1 MSLLSPLNEQHKALG
16 ATFTDFSGWQMPLHY
31 GSILKEHLH
40 VRESVGLFDISH
52 MGAVFISGRESAVWL
67 NKHLANDIGS
77 LAIEQAHYSFLLND
91 DGGVIDDLII
101 YRLAED
107 VFFVVPNASGVD
119 AVMAHLIGCIG
130 EADVRLE
137 NRSGSV
143 VSIAV
148 QGRMAESLMQ
158 SIFPEIEFDR
168 LKKNDLKL
176 VDGKSDSMI
185 LARTGY
191 TGSDGFEIFTD
202 IEEGRALWERLLN
215 NNSGVECHV
224 CGLGSRDTLRI
235 EAGYPLYGNELNT
248 SLTPIQAGL
257 GFFVGAEL
265 KQTLKEQLPNNL
277 PKVVYFK
284 VLEKAPP
291 PRNGYEIF
299 EGESSIGKVT
309 SGCLSPLT
317 GEGIGFALVNSKISL
332 NESEKY
338 SIFIRNRKYSLMF
351 VKRGI
356 IYS

>member
-31 GSILKEHLH
+31 GSILKEHLY

-52 MGAVFISGRESAVWL
+52 MGAVFISGRDSAAWL
-67 NKHLANDIGS
+67 NGLLANDLDS

-91 DGGVIDDLII
+91 QGGVIDDLIV

-107 VFFVVPNASGVD
+107 VFFVVPNASGVG
-119 AVMAHLIGCIG
+119 AVTEHMIACIG

-143 VSIAV
+143 VSIAI
-148 QGRMAESLMQ
+148 QGKLSESLMQ
-158 SIFPEIEFDR
+158 SMFPQIDFSGLE
-168 LKKNDLKL
+168 KNDLKL
-176 VDGKSDSMI
+176 VDGKRDSMVI
-185 LARTGY
+185 ARTGY

-202 IEEGRALWERLLN
+202 IEEGRALWDRLLN
-215 NNSGVECHV
+215 NDSGVECHV

-235 EAGYPLYGNELNT
+235 EAGYPLYGNELNS
-248 SLTPIQAGL
+248 SLTPVQAGL
-257 GFFVGAEL
+257 GFFVGSEL
-265 KQTLKEQLPNNL
+265 KASLKEQNPKNL

-317 GEGIGFALVNSKISL
+317 NEGIGFALVNSKISL

-356 IYS
+356 I